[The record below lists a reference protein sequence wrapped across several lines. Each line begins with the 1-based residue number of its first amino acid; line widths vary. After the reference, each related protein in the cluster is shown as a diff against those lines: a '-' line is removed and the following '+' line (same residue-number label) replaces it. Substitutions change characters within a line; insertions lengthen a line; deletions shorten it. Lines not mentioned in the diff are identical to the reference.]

1 MELSK
6 SKKKK
11 FIVLSK
17 KESRIENSI
26 SRKNNRQLLDEF
38 IDEYSQSKF
47 KTNDS
52 LIEES
57 KKILKDLN
65 KDTIR
70 DKAEL
75 ELRYDALLTIMDSKL
90 KESYKSNFKTFVGY
104 PDYEDPLF
112 NTKITSKKEFNINKI
127 PPRTILSKEEKEDM
141 SKQLCDPMHN
151 SKKKEDI
158 TFNLTHNQKFLK
170 TFLSPQTP
178 YNSMLLFHG
187 TGVGKTCSSISIAEQ
202 YSDELKKLNK
212 KIIILLNPSIEANFI
227 KNIFNIQKV
236 IKGTPYYQCT
246 GSKYLDEIKIDLDIF
261 DSISDEMVQK
271 IQYKINKI
279 IKGRYEFYGY
289 QKFANLIENLQRKIK
304 AKHNETNYNH
314 YLNKVLK
321 ERFSDTVMI
330 IDEVH
335 NIKQSNELK
344 VLPPLLEKVVKNAIN
359 MKLLLLSATPMFD
372 TSNEIFF
379 LINLMLRNDN
389 RALINGNKYIDPN
402 GTLIPS
408 MTNDFVRKIRGY
420 ISYMRGEDPYRFPD
434 RLYPNTKM
442 LIDTKNMPNKDNNG
456 DLIEDDNRIKDLKI
470 VPCVMKDLQLLL
482 YEQMESSKEKYGA
495 FKQPAIMC
503 SNIVYPKKGAEGKLA
518 SNTYKLGNFISDKG
532 FNNIIDTIK
541 NGKDIKYI
549 IHDEYKDF
557 FNLDVLS
564 NYATK
569 IVQLI
574 KNIEQSNGI
583 VFVYSQ
589 FLNSGIIPIALA
601 LEYMGY
607 SKYGNPLTNS
617 KAKQL
622 GNYIIISGTADLSS
636 NAYSE
641 YIKIQDSNKNG
652 EKIKIILG
660 TQTAAEGLDFSYIRE
675 VHILE
680 PWFHLNKLEQVIG
693 RAIRNCSHIELDSK
707 ERNVTIYLYA
717 AVKSLKPINDNE
729 TVDLETY
736 RKAELKSKQ
745 MSEIEYL
752 LKISSVDCYLNK
764 NGNYFGPE
772 YDVDFSKQCNYK
784 ECDYKCLSSITETT
798 LNEDTFNEDIIADNI
813 NDAMKEIIKLYKKN
827 YYYTI
832 DDFIEIFKYELKLPI
847 DQLLLFFALN
857 KLLTYTGKIVDKN
870 DSKGKIIYNN
880 GYYIFVK
887 KHGSKFVS
895 INNIKKHNTKRIN
908 SLNISR
914 NNTLLELKK
923 FSRSFDVKPPSLDFI
938 FTQAKPIIKKYLK
951 KNNLLNES
959 LYKSCEVTSIKDDL
973 RNISAVIIR
982 ESRYYLDFMPL
993 SEKEILIKYL
1003 IIKSFPPN
1011 KLTDDENTI
1020 MKSIYNILY
1029 NKEDLWYDD
1038 IRYKGIDG
1046 EIWGYKVVDNKK
1058 IRYMEYKGGD
1068 IFNNAS
1074 INDVKQIQKSFKKK
1088 LKIEPSP
1095 ANIIGYYELK
1105 LPQNTLLFKIRD
1117 KTNQGIKGTQ
1127 IKTGSIC
1134 DNDGMKKSTIIDYIE
1149 KLLKIPIYA
1158 DSGVV
1163 PNKTLLCKHLELILR
1178 FLNITDTKHR
1188 YFYGPEETIE
1198 YNLNK
1203 KII

>member
-1 MELSK
+1 MDLSK

-11 FIVLSK
+11 LIVRSK
-17 KESRIENSI
+17 KQENRIENSM
-26 SRKNNRQLLDEF
+26 SRKNNRQLLDDF
-38 IDEYSQSKF
+38 IDKYSQNKF
-47 KTNDS
+47 KTNES

-57 KKILKDLN
+57 KKILTDLN

-70 DKAEL
+70 DKSEL
-75 ELRYDALLTIMDSKL
+75 ELQYDALLNVMDSKL
-90 KESYKSNFKTFVGY
+90 KDSYKSNFKTFVGY

-127 PPRTILSKEEKEDM
+127 PPRGTLSKEEKEDM

-151 SKKKEDI
+151 TKKKEDI

-170 TFLSPQTP
+170 TFLSPNTP

-202 YSDELKKLNK
+202 YSEELKKLNK

-304 AKHNETNYNH
+304 EKHNESNYNQ
-314 YLNKVLK
+314 YLNKKLK

-335 NIKQSNELK
+335 NIKQSSELK

-372 TSNEIFF
+372 TSNEIIF

-389 RALINGNKYIDPN
+389 RALINGKKFIDSN
-402 GTLIPS
+402 GNLIPS

-434 RLYPNTKM
+434 RLYPNTKF
-442 LIDTKNMPNKDNNG
+442 LIDNKDMPNKDG
-456 DLIEDDNRIKDLKI
+456 DVIESENRIKELKI
-470 VPCVMKDLQLLL
+470 VPCVMKDLQLEL
-482 YEQMESSKEKYGA
+482 YETMESSKEKYGA
-495 FKQPAIMC
+495 FNQPGIMC
-503 SNIVYPKKGAEGKLA
+503 SNIVYPKIDPS
-518 SNTYKLGNFISDKG
+518 SNTSKLGNFISDKG
-532 FNNIIDTIK
+532 FNNIIETIK
-541 NGKDIKYI
+541 NGKDIKYNI

-557 FNLDVLS
+557 FKLDVLN

-569 IVQLI
+569 IVKLV
-574 KNIEQSNGI
+574 KNIEKSNGI

-601 LEYMGY
+601 LEHMGY
-607 SKYGNPLTNS
+607 SKYGNPITNS
-617 KAKQL
+617 KAKHL
-622 GNYIIISGTADLSS
+622 GNYIIISGVADLSS
-636 NAYSE
+636 NAYAE
-641 YIKIQDSNKNG
+641 YIKIQDSNQNG
-652 EKIKIILG
+652 EKVKIILG

-707 ERNVTIYLYA
+707 DRNVTIYLYA

-752 LKISSVDCYLNK
+752 LKTSAVDCYLNK
-764 NGNYFGPE
+764 NGNYFGEE
-772 YDVDFSKQCNYK
+772 YDLDFSKQCNYK
-784 ECDYKCLSSITETT
+784 QCDYECMPTMPETT
-798 LNEDTFNEDIIADNI
+798 LNENTLNEDTIADNI
-813 NDAMKEIIKLYKKN
+813 NDVMKEIIKLYKKN

-832 DDFIEIFKYELKLPI
+832 DEFTTILEI
-847 DQLLLFFALN
+847 DSLLLFFALN
-857 KLLTYTGKIVDKN
+857 KLLKYTGKIVDKN
-870 DSKGKIIYNN
+870 NSKGKIIYNN

-887 KHGSKFVS
+887 KRGSKFVS
-895 INNIKKHNTKRIN
+895 INNIRKKNTKRIN
-908 SLNISR
+908 SLNISSR
-914 NNTLLELKK
+914 NTLLELKK
-923 FSRSFDVKPPSLDFI
+923 NNSVKSFIVKPPSSKYI
-938 FTQAKPIIKKYLK
+938 FDRAKQIIKKFNK
-951 KNNLLNES
+951 KNNLLNEP
-959 LYKSCEVTSIKDDL
+959 LYKLCEEQPIKDEL
-973 RNISAVIIR
+973 RTISAVIIR

-993 SEKEILIKYL
+993 SDKELLIQYL
-1003 IIKSFPPN
+1003 IIKSITN
-1011 KLTDDENTI
+1011 KLTYEEITI
-1020 MKSIYNILY
+1020 MNSIYNILY
-1029 NKEDLWYDD
+1029 YKEDVWYED
-1038 IRYKGIDG
+1038 IRYTGDNK
-1046 EIWGYKVVDNKK
+1046 IWGYKVVDNKK
-1058 IRYMEYKGGD
+1058 IKYMKYDYDKH
-1068 IFNNAS
+1068 IFVNAS
-1074 INDVKQIQKSFKKK
+1074 NDEVKQIQKSFKKK
-1088 LKIEPSP
+1088 LKLQPPP

-1117 KTNQGIKGTQ
+1117 KTNQGTKGTQ

-1134 DNDGMKKSTIIDYIE
+1134 DNDGMKKATIIDYIE
-1149 KLLKIPIYA
+1149 KLLKTKIYSNS
-1158 DSGVV
+1158 DDV

-1178 FLNITDTKHR
+1178 FLNITDTNYR